1 MHTFVLFFILIVN
14 VIIVPGENKSKGG
27 GKGGKPKGH
36 QLKGGKGDKS
46 DKQPDK
52 QPDQQPDVH
61 RSTHQHKARGITNT
75 NRIF

>member
-1 MHTFVLFFILIVN
+1 MFVLIVN
-14 VIIVPGENKSKGG
+14 VIIVPGENKSKRG

-36 QLKGGKGDKS
+36 QPKGGKGDKS
-46 DKQPDK
+46 DKQPDQQPDK

-61 RSTHQHKARGITNT
+61 RSTHQHKPRGITNT

>member
-1 MHTFVLFFILIVN
+1 MHTFILVFILIGN

-46 DKQPDK
+46 DKQPD
-52 QPDQQPDVH
+52 QQPDVH
-61 RSTHQHKARGITNT
+61 RSTCQHKPRGITN
-75 NRIF
+75 RIFR